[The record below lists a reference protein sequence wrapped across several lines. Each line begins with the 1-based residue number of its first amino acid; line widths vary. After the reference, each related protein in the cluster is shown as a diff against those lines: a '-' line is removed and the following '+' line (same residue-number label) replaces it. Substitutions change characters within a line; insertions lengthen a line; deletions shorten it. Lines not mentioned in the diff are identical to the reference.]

1 MIVILEKNITEEQI
15 ENISKKM
22 HEFGLEVHRMNGKE
36 RIVLG
41 AIGIQPNFDV
51 RKMKSLPGVAD
62 AIKILDPY
70 KLASRT
76 FKQEDTI
83 IEINGTKI
91 GGKELALIAGPC
103 SVENDEQIFRL
114 AQVVAES
121 GGRILRGGAFKPRTS
136 PYSFQGL
143 GAEGLKHIREAAD
156 KFNLLVI
163 TEVMQTEQVDLVGKY
178 TDIFQIGA
186 RNMQNYPLLKE
197 LGKMSKPVMLKRH
210 WSATLEEW
218 LMSAE
223 YLLSHGNKDV
233 LLCERGIRS
242 FDDSSRF
249 IFDLSSFPLLKKMTH
264 LPVIADPSHAA
275 MYASD
280 VPAMA
285 RAAVAAGASGIMI
298 EIHDQPEKALSDGP
312 QALTPSVYLNLVE
325 DMKKIAEVIGKTI

>member
-15 ENISKKM
+15 EYISKKM

-76 FKQEDTI
+76 FKQEDTV

-91 GGKELALIAGPC
+91 GGKELTLIAGPC
-103 SVENDEQIFRL
+103 SVENDDQIFRL

-143 GAEGLKHIREAAD
+143 GEEGLKHIREAAD

-249 IFDLSSFPLLKKMTH
+249 IFDLSSFPVLKKMTH

-280 VPAMA
+280 VLAMA
-285 RAAVAAGASGIMI
+285 RAAVAAGASGVMI

-312 QALTPSVYLNLVE
+312 QALTPNVYLNLVE
-325 DMKKIAEVIGKTI
+325 DMKKIAEVIGKII